1 MSDDDDD
8 DALRV
13 APPSPSAP
21 LLTQAA
27 AAVPM
32 SDDDD
37 DDDALRV
44 EPPSPSAP
52 LLTQEAEP
60 LSRSSSDASMG
71 RRRRSGPVSYA
82 EPSLKARLRR
92 SSAGSV
98 CEMAPRPTRRSAPTS
113 DAGAAPASWSDD
125 DDDDDAPPAPAASD
139 DDAAPASTSD
149 EDAAAPAAM
158 SDDDVAS
165 DDAPPPPASPDAADD
180 EEEEA
185 EEAPPP
191 KKKRGRPRKSPA
203 AAEDDDA
210 PAPVVLKAPPMPPAA
225 LPPSPQT
232 PRRPC
237 PAWDERGWDALLATP
252 PPDRW
257 RGDAALAPFVEAPAA
272 PDVPEKKA
280 TSSPSKRRGAADA
293 EEADSSIAARVFD
306 AAYHNMGNNFG
317 ALYSRLLKP
326 RGWTYATTANRTGGL
341 YTAPGAKGLSEK
353 IEGTHT
359 FESADEV
366 LKFVREDPSMAKEL
380 RRLSGDDSL
389 SGGAP
394 FKPSTISL
402 WRSSTTPQTT
412 KGFVSTFFTTK
423 SKEKRGGKRKG
434 YDGHGRRPGKRSRRL
449 DARDARLRG
458 EEERRRAE
466 RQAASELVLPSVAEA
481 LKYKDP
487 TTLELSQH
495 FVKDQRRQFGSWLC
509 KLLGGGVS
517 LMLQGFGSKF
527 ELLEAFTDEVLR
539 EEGEVVVI
547 KGFDDADLRL
557 ELIRAASSLKLR
569 LAPLPNEERGSTVA
583 IAKRF
588 AAACA
593 KSQRDVFIVVHSV
606 DAKRLRSQDCQAAL
620 AALNASHS
628 YLVAS
633 ADHVNAP
640 LLWNATTW
648 RAANFCSEDATT
660 FSPYDR
666 EAGRWDPFDRTSNAK
681 SQQKLLDTS
690 GLVYV
695 LQSLTPRHVELL
707 RLLATAQQESNEG
720 MLFKT
725 LQSQCRYKMIAH
737 TEDQVHS
744 YLVELTDHGLCRKEV
759 RSGSTYVAVEPGYVE
774 AILAAT

>member
-1 MSDDDDD
+1 M
-8 DALRV
+8 
-13 APPSPSAP
+13 
-21 LLTQAA
+21 
-27 AAVPM
+27 
-32 SDDDD
+32 
-37 DDDALRV
+37 
-44 EPPSPSAP
+44 
-52 LLTQEAEP
+52 
-60 LSRSSSDASMG
+60 
-71 RRRRSGPVSYA
+71 
-82 EPSLKARLRR
+82 
-92 SSAGSV
+92 
-98 CEMAPRPTRRSAPTS
+98 
-113 DAGAAPASWSDD
+113 
-125 DDDDDAPPAPAASD
+125 
-139 DDAAPASTSD
+139 
-149 EDAAAPAAM
+149 
-158 SDDDVAS
+158 
-165 DDAPPPPASPDAADD
+165 
-180 EEEEA
+180 
-185 EEAPPP
+185 
-191 KKKRGRPRKSPA
+191 
-203 AAEDDDA
+203 
-210 PAPVVLKAPPMPPAA
+210 
-225 LPPSPQT
+225 
-232 PRRPC
+232 
-237 PAWDERGWDALLATP
+237 
-252 PPDRW
+252 
-257 RGDAALAPFVEAPAA
+257 
-272 PDVPEKKA
+272 
-280 TSSPSKRRGAADA
+280 
-293 EEADSSIAARVFD
+293 
-306 AAYHNMGNNFG
+306 
-317 ALYSRLLKP
+317 
-326 RGWTYATTANRTGGL
+326 
-341 YTAPGAKGLSEK
+341 
-353 IEGTHT
+353 
-359 FESADEV
+359 
-366 LKFVREDPSMAKEL
+366 
-380 RRLSGDDSL
+380 
-389 SGGAP
+389 
-394 FKPSTISL
+394 
-402 WRSSTTPQTT
+402 
-412 KGFVSTFFTTK
+412 STFFTTK

-434 YDGHGRRPGKRSRRL
+434 FDGHGRRPGKRSRRL

-547 KGFDDADLRL
+547 KGFDDADKVGAHKGGVVA
-557 ELIRAASSLKLR
+557 ENAARAVTERRAGLDCRHRERRRRPVPSLK
-569 LAPLPNEERGSTVA
+569 G
-583 IAKRF
+583 
-588 AAACA
+588 
-593 KSQRDVFIVVHSV
+593 VFIVVHSV

>member
-1 MSDDDDD
+1 
-8 DALRV
+8 
-13 APPSPSAP
+13 
-21 LLTQAA
+21 
-27 AAVPM
+27 
-32 SDDDD
+32 
-37 DDDALRV
+37 
-44 EPPSPSAP
+44 
-52 LLTQEAEP
+52 
-60 LSRSSSDASMG
+60 
-71 RRRRSGPVSYA
+71 
-82 EPSLKARLRR
+82 
-92 SSAGSV
+92 
-98 CEMAPRPTRRSAPTS
+98 
-113 DAGAAPASWSDD
+113 
-125 DDDDDAPPAPAASD
+125 
-139 DDAAPASTSD
+139 
-149 EDAAAPAAM
+149 
-158 SDDDVAS
+158 
-165 DDAPPPPASPDAADD
+165 
-180 EEEEA
+180 
-185 EEAPPP
+185 
-191 KKKRGRPRKSPA
+191 
-203 AAEDDDA
+203 
-210 PAPVVLKAPPMPPAA
+210 
-225 LPPSPQT
+225 
-232 PRRPC
+232 
-237 PAWDERGWDALLATP
+237 
-252 PPDRW
+252 
-257 RGDAALAPFVEAPAA
+257 
-272 PDVPEKKA
+272 
-280 TSSPSKRRGAADA
+280 SSPSKRRGAADA

-380 RRLSGDDSL
+380 RRLAGDDSL

-487 TTLELSQH
+487 TTLKLSQH

-707 RLLATAQQESNEG
+707 R
-720 MLFKT
+720 
-725 LQSQCRYKMIAH
+725 
-737 TEDQVHS
+737 
-744 YLVELTDHGLCRKEV
+744 
-759 RSGSTYVAVEPGYVE
+759 
-774 AILAAT
+774 

>member
-1 MSDDDDD
+1 M
-8 DALRV
+8 
-13 APPSPSAP
+13 
-21 LLTQAA
+21 
-27 AAVPM
+27 
-32 SDDDD
+32 
-37 DDDALRV
+37 
-44 EPPSPSAP
+44 
-52 LLTQEAEP
+52 
-60 LSRSSSDASMG
+60 
-71 RRRRSGPVSYA
+71 
-82 EPSLKARLRR
+82 
-92 SSAGSV
+92 
-98 CEMAPRPTRRSAPTS
+98 
-113 DAGAAPASWSDD
+113 
-125 DDDDDAPPAPAASD
+125 
-139 DDAAPASTSD
+139 
-149 EDAAAPAAM
+149 
-158 SDDDVAS
+158 
-165 DDAPPPPASPDAADD
+165 
-180 EEEEA
+180 
-185 EEAPPP
+185 
-191 KKKRGRPRKSPA
+191 
-203 AAEDDDA
+203 
-210 PAPVVLKAPPMPPAA
+210 
-225 LPPSPQT
+225 
-232 PRRPC
+232 
-237 PAWDERGWDALLATP
+237 
-252 PPDRW
+252 
-257 RGDAALAPFVEAPAA
+257 
-272 PDVPEKKA
+272 
-280 TSSPSKRRGAADA
+280 
-293 EEADSSIAARVFD
+293 
-306 AAYHNMGNNFG
+306 
-317 ALYSRLLKP
+317 
-326 RGWTYATTANRTGGL
+326 
-341 YTAPGAKGLSEK
+341 
-353 IEGTHT
+353 
-359 FESADEV
+359 
-366 LKFVREDPSMAKEL
+366 
-380 RRLSGDDSL
+380 
-389 SGGAP
+389 
-394 FKPSTISL
+394 
-402 WRSSTTPQTT
+402 
-412 KGFVSTFFTTK
+412 STFFTTK

-487 TTLELSQH
+487 TTLKLSQH

-527 ELLEAFTDEVLR
+527 ELLEAFTDEVLS

-547 KGFDDADLRL
+547 RGFDDADLRL

-593 KSQRDVFIVVHSV
+593 KAQRDVFIVVHSV

-660 FSPYDR
+660 FAPYDR
-666 EAGRWDPFDRTSNAK
+666 EAGRWDPFERTSNAK